1 MSKKFS
7 TINKIKIQKK
17 KQTLMKYIKIK
28 QEQQKKNKRNSL
40 INLLPLK
47 NKKKIQFF
55 KRILYPGNPLILP

>member
-55 KRILYPGNPLILP
+55 KRIL